1 MLKSTLAAAL
11 LILASPALA
20 CAGKWTKSLDVSVAA
35 NQSHTRV
42 HTADVVYEK
51 RTSGLEIKLDGA
63 LNGRLGPGRLKN
75 SLKLDYAGSKTK
87 DQSDLWSTPRWTE
100 SADQLTA
107 DSVYRLDTDFFVQPY
122 GGVNIQTTVFDTNFL
137 GEWAAFRP
145 LQVRDSIGISVPI
158 IDSGDNDLSFRT
170 GVFYQH
176 YLNRGKA
183 DRDPATGLETVLEF
197 DGNLAKNIAF
207 TSKAGLYTGIEAV
220 DDFGNPETQS
230 RKAVLEWDN
239 ELVITLSKVLAVK
252 INYNVDNKDV
262 SSEQIGYEVDHR
274 TSLALTWQVF

>member
-1 MLKSTLAAAL
+1 MHKTTLAAAL
-11 LILASPALA
+11 LLLASSHVF
-20 CAGKWTKSLDVSVAA
+20 AGKWDKSLNLSLAA
-35 NQSHTRV
+35 SETHTRIHV
-42 HTADVVYEK
+42 ANDIYEK
-51 RTSGLEIKLDGA
+51 RTTGLEFTLDA
-63 LNGRLGPGRLKN
+63 SLNGRFGPGNLKN
-75 SLKLDYAGSKTK
+75 SLKIDYAGTKTK
-87 DQSDLWSTPRWTE
+87 DQTNPWGNPRWTE
-100 SADQLTA
+100 SSDQLIL

-122 GGVNIQTTVFDTNFL
+122 IGENIQTAVFDTNPP

-145 LQVRDSIGISVPI
+145 MQMRDSFGLSLSIM
-158 IDSGDNDLSFRT
+158 DSGDTDFSLRV
-170 GVFYQH
+170 GVFHQH
-176 YLNRGKA
+176 YINPGKVH
-183 DRDPATGLETVLEF
+183 RDPVPGLESVLEF

-239 ELVITLSKVLAVK
+239 ELVLTLSKVLAVK